1 MFRYT
6 IAGFLEN
13 VPISLRI
20 SVQNGAKNLTK
31 ISLGDIVKY
40 IIKRFNLPEKYVMID
55 GFKIPA
61 DKGEEYKR
69 LRDSMAKE
77 ADKFFHTFCEEVKK
91 QKLVDILGEGIVGY
105 SSTGEMLARIS
116 LDPFELSALNVAK
129 QRKKLHEYMLA
140 TNGYDDDDYQQLLK
154 EFKER
159 QAERKAAKEKKA

>member
-1 MFRYT
+1 M
-6 IAGFLEN
+6 
-13 VPISLRI
+13 
-20 SVQNGAKNLTK
+20 
-31 ISLGDIVKY
+31 
-40 IIKRFNLPEKYVMID
+40 FNLPEKYVMID

-77 ADKFFHTFCEEVKK
+77 ADKFFHTFCE
-91 QKLVDILGEGIVGY
+91 EGIVGY

>member
-1 MFRYT
+1 
-6 IAGFLEN
+6 
-13 VPISLRI
+13 
-20 SVQNGAKNLTK
+20 
-31 ISLGDIVKY
+31 
-40 IIKRFNLPEKYVMID
+40 MID

-116 LDPFELSALNVAK
+116 LDPFELSALNAS
-129 QRKKLHEYMLA
+129 LHGCAQSPLFP
-140 TNGYDDDDYQQLLK
+140 LLPPSI
-154 EFKER
+154 
-159 QAERKAAKEKKA
+159 AER

>member
-1 MFRYT
+1 M
-6 IAGFLEN
+6 
-13 VPISLRI
+13 
-20 SVQNGAKNLTK
+20 
-31 ISLGDIVKY
+31 
-40 IIKRFNLPEKYVMID
+40 FNLPEKYVMID

-77 ADKFFHTFCEEVKK
+77 ADKFFHTFCEKVKK

-140 TNGYDDDDYQQLLK
+140 TNGYDNDDYQQLLK